1 MRILDGMQPTAR
13 ADLGRVPA
21 RQRRQLAVLLS
32 PVAAAL
38 LIAGILL
45 GWRAGGPA
53 GHLVGIGVA
62 LLALALL
69 GVGYGLLRSV
79 RLEER
84 ERRLDEAILATAGPC
99 GGHCDDGGDAAA
111 CGATDCAVRTL
122 PRS

>member
-1 MRILDGMQPTAR
+1 MRILDGMQPTAC

-32 PVAAAL
+32 PVAAVL
-38 LIAGILL
+38 LIAGLLL

-53 GHLVGIGVA
+53 GHLTGIGVA

-69 GVGYGLLRSV
+69 GIGYGLLRSV
-79 RLEER
+79 RMEER
-84 ERRLDEAILATAGPC
+84 ERRLDEAILATAGAC
-99 GGHCDDGGDAAA
+99 GGHCDGGRDAAA